1 MANQGT
7 DQRKELMHVGVFF
20 KNTGH
25 HIAAWRHPRT
35 QMDAGVNVKH
45 YIACVKT
52 CERAGFDFIFF
63 ADSAAVRDTPF
74 EILSRSAQY
83 TAYFEPLTLL
93 SALATHT
100 EHIGLV
106 ATATTSYNEPYH
118 IARKFASLDHISAGR
133 AGWNVVTSG
142 NFAEAYNFGRDEH
155 YEHDFRYERATEF
168 VEVVHGL
175 WDSWDDDAFVC
186 DREAGRFF
194 DPDRVHTLDHKG
206 RFFKVRGPL
215 NIPRPP
221 QGYPVIF
228 QAGTSDVGREL
239 AAATAEG
246 VFTSE
251 LTIENS
257 KEHYADVKARM
268 AKFGRRPEQMRI
280 LPGCTVVCAPTEGE
294 AREKNEFLNSLI
306 HPDQGREYVGNLL
319 GIDLSDCDIEGPLPN
334 RPSKKSMGGT
344 FKNITGIAWRENL
357 NIRQLYERLAG
368 AHGKLTL
375 VGSVNQVADTM
386 QQWFHAYACDGFIIQ
401 PSYMPGELDDIAA
414 HLVPELRNRG
424 LIRVNYD
431 GHTLRDNLGLT
442 RPQSRYSGGQLK
454 AKAGG

>member
-1 MANQGT
+1 M
-7 DQRKELMHVGVFF
+7 
-20 KNTGH
+20 
-25 HIAAWRHPRT
+25 
-35 QMDAGVNVKH
+35 
-45 YIACVKT
+45 
-52 CERAGFDFIFF
+52 
-63 ADSAAVRDTPF
+63 
-74 EILSRSAQY
+74 
-83 TAYFEPLTLL
+83 
-93 SALATHT
+93 
-100 EHIGLV
+100 

-118 IARKFASLDHISAGR
+118 VARKFASLDHISGGR

-142 NFAEAYNFGRDEH
+142 NFAEAWNFGRDEH
-155 YEHDFRYERATEF
+155 FEHDFRYERATEF

-175 WDSWDDDAFVC
+175 WDSWDDDAFVY

-194 DPDRVHTLDHKG
+194 DPNRVHLLNHKG
-206 RFFKVRGPL
+206 RFFNVRGPL

-251 LTIENS
+251 LTLENS
-257 KEHYADVKARM
+257 TEHYADVKGRM

-280 LPGCTVVCAPTEGE
+280 LPGCTVVCAPTEAE
-294 AREKNEFLNSLI
+294 AREKNDYLKALI
-306 HPDQGREYVGNLL
+306 HPDQGREYIGSLL
-319 GIDLSDCDIEGPLPN
+319 GLDLSDCDIDGPLPD

-344 FKNITGIAWRENL
+344 FKNITGIARRENL

-386 QQWFHAYACDGFIIQ
+386 QEWFNGWACDGFILQ
-401 PSYMPGELDDIAA
+401 PSYMPGELDDIVAY
-414 HLVPELRNRG
+414 LVPELRHRG
-424 LIRVNYD
+424 LIRVDYD
-431 GHTLRDNLGLT
+431 GQTLRDNLGLA
-442 RPQSRYSGGQLK
+442 RPQSRYSA
-454 AKAGG
+454 AKARAEAGR